1 MLRQDKW
8 WLSCKASRAAACL
21 SWQRWWRK
29 KCCRAGAWPCLVQ
42 FSRFPSSI
50 TNVTSVYFHSMWQC
64 WWGGGPAGRLC
75 MGSCPCKLCLLHPA
89 YPQSKLEDVTDEF
102 TFVSTGGCDHRRFRL
117 SLNYLTWKIS
127 SGPFAVP
134 VKLSLP
140 VCGEVELG
148 VRLAQEPVL
157 VWRRGTLGRWQRI
170 PCCSYLEGQCSDHHS
185 LMDLM
190 SYLALNYIPFLKSLV
205 SALLFLYPGLLFS
218 PFFFLSIVE
227 NTNRVYENWK
237 TLGLPSLYNQQ
248 S

>member
-1 MLRQDKW
+1 MPQLAEVVKEEV
-8 WLSCKASRAAACL
+8 LPSRSLALFGPVLPFSFFHHQRDFCL
-21 SWQRWWRK
+21 FPQHV
-29 KCCRAGAWPCLVQ
+29 AVLVGGA
-42 FSRFPSSI
+42 
-50 TNVTSVYFHSMWQC
+50 
-64 WWGGGPAGRLC
+64 PAGRLC

-102 TFVSTGGCDHRRFRL
+102 TFVSTGGCDRRRFRL